1 MRATLA
7 VILARGLGTRLRN
20 DDGAPLDAAQQSA
33 ADAGVKGLMPLA
45 GRPLLDYLLHALADG
60 GVRDV
65 VFVVPPG
72 DSPLRRRYDEEAQPS
87 RIRVRFAVQ
96 DEPRGTA
103 HALLAARDAVS
114 APLGASADPNGVR
127 HFLMCNADNL
137 YSAAAIES
145 LVDMRG
151 PGLVAYDADA
161 LVRDGGLEAER
172 VSRFAL
178 VDISDD
184 GVLHAI
190 VEKPDADHPL
200 IRAERRWVSM
210 NLWRF
215 TDAIFDA
222 CADVTPSARGELELA
237 DAVRL
242 SMERGEQYRALTR
255 AEAVLDLTHRRDVQA
270 LSERLS
276 GVVPR
281 P

>member
-7 VILARGLGTRLRN
+7 VILARGLGSRLRD
-20 DDGAPLDAAQQSA
+20 DDGAELDAAQSSA

-45 GRPLLDYLLHALADG
+45 GRPLLDYALHALADG

-72 DSPLRRRYDEEAQPS
+72 DSALRQRYEEDAEPS

-103 HALLAARDAVS
+103 HALLSARDAVA
-114 APLGASADPNGVR
+114 APLGASTDAEGVR

-137 YSAAAIES
+137 YSTAAIES
-145 LVDMRG
+145 LVDLRG
-151 PGLVAYDADA
+151 PGLVAYDADV
-161 LVRDGGLEAER
+161 LVREGGMEAER
-172 VSRFAL
+172 VRSFAL
-178 VDISDD
+178 VDISKD
-184 GVLHAI
+184 GMLNAI
-190 VEKPDADHPL
+190 VEKPRADHPL
-200 IRAERRWVSM
+200 MQAKPRWVSM

-215 TDAIFDA
+215 TEAIFDA
-222 CADVTPSARGELELA
+222 CTSVQPSPRGELELA
-237 DAVRL
+237 DAVRI

-255 AEAVLDLTHRRDVQA
+255 AEAVLDLTHRRDVAA